1 MDIELDDNK
10 VIEYLQNKSKEQDL
24 VNKALLGAKEYLI
37 SCIEEEYQ
45 IESLKIDIENVEFK
59 FREIL
64 FCFSNL
70 LSYCYFNTVVDINKI
85 SNDKSENIGYYKLI
99 SLTNGEIIDTYLL
112 INEYYKT
119 LEI

>member
-24 VNKALLGAKEYLI
+24 VNKALLDAKEYLI
-37 SCIEEEYQ
+37 HFIEEEEKFQ
-45 IESLKIDIENVEFK
+45 TENLKIDIENVEFK

-70 LSYCYFNTVVDINKI
+70 LSYCYFNTIIDINKV
-85 SNDKSENIGYYKLI
+85 SNDKSEYIGYYKLI

-112 INEYYKT
+112 MNENKYY
-119 LEI
+119 